1 MFKQIQLS
9 IRLKSF
15 HPFYLNR
22 FVILAQ
28 NELRNNSITT
38 IKNVFLPKQKQQ
50 FTVLRSPHVDKKARD
65 QFEKITH
72 NRLLVITFPVINED
86 SLSRVHRLVY
96 LLQRLAV
103 GVSLVYKIQFQN

>member
-1 MFKQIQLS
+1 MFKQIQLI

-22 FVILAQ
+22 FVVLAQ
-28 NELRNNSITT
+28 NEINNHAIITF
-38 IKNVFLPKQKQQ
+38 NHVFLPKQKQH

-72 NRLLVITFPVINED
+72 NRLLEITFPADGIT
-86 SLSRVHRLVY
+86 SIKKAHRIIHLF
-96 LLQRLAV
+96 QRLAI
-103 GVSLVYKIQFQN
+103 GVSLVYKIQIKN

>member
-1 MFKQIQLS
+1 MFKQIQLI

-22 FVILAQ
+22 FVMLAQ
-28 NELRNNSITT
+28 NEVSNNSIAS
-38 IKNVFLPKQKQQ
+38 IKNIFLPKQKQQ

-72 NRLLVITFPVINED
+72 NRLLEITFPLLDEESLQKAHKVI
-86 SLSRVHRLVY
+86 RI
-96 LLQRLAV
+96 LQQLAV
-103 GVSLVYKIQFQN
+103 GVSLVYKFQIKN